1 MKQAKKWLWPAVMV
15 LLLGWTVH
23 MLLAD
28 QPPAQLWAGLRAANP
43 LFLLAGFGFMGLFL
57 LCEALSSHLI
67 LRTLGTPAPLGRCL
81 DYSCVGFYFSTVTP
95 SSTGGQPMQVYS
107 MAKDGIPAAHGTLDM
122 LLISIC
128 YQLAAALY
136 ALGAWFCFPG
146 LTDGLGKGLR
156 LLLLFGLTATL
167 ALAGVMV
174 LFLVRP
180 GWCSKLADVLTG
192 LLRRIPWVKDP
203 RAFRSKLEEPI
214 AQYTW
219 GGSFLCRRP
228 SLFPRLLG
236 LSLVQLGCLYLVPWT
251 VYRAFGLTGRSAPEL
266 VALQALMAV
275 AVGLLPLPGA
285 AGAAETAFLTGFAS
299 FFGELVAPAVVLS
312 RGISCYGMLLITGP
326 VCLGIHLR
334 RRKRERTAE
343 APVQNTV
350 SLPVGKPGIQ
360 EKTYGT
366 GIQR

>member
-1 MKQAKKWLWPAVMV
+1 MKKKWLWPCVMA
-15 LLLGWTVH
+15 LLLGWTVY

-28 QPPAQLWAGLRAANP
+28 QPAAQLWAGLRAAKP
-43 LFLLAGFGFMGLFL
+43 LWLLAGFGLMGLYL
-57 LCEALSSHLI
+57 TCEALSSHLV
-67 LRTLGTPAPLGRCL
+67 LRTLGTPAPFRRCL
-81 DYSCVGFYFSTVTP
+81 GYACVGFYFSTVTP
-95 SSTGGQPMQVYS
+95 SSTGGQPMQVYT

-136 ALGAWFCFPG
+136 ALGAWLGFPG
-146 LTDGLGKGLR
+146 LAGGFGKGLTF
-156 LLLLFGLTATL
+156 LLLAGFAATL
-167 ALAGVMV
+167 ALACVMV

-180 GWCSKLADVLTG
+180 GWCSKLADGITAV
-192 LLRRIPWVKDP
+192 LRRLPFAHDP
-203 RAFRSKLEEPI
+203 RAFRARLEEPI

-236 LSLVQLGCLYLVPWT
+236 LSLAQLGCLYLVPWT
-251 VYRAFGLTGRSAPEL
+251 VYRAFGLTGHSAPEL

-285 AGAAETAFLTGFAS
+285 AGAAESAFLTGFAA

-312 RGISCYGMLLITGP
+312 RGISCYGVLLVTGL
-326 VCLGIHLR
+326 VCLALHLR
-334 RRKRERTAE
+334 RRQREQCAQAAAGTD
-343 APVQNTV
+343 
-350 SLPVGKPGIQ
+350 KPA
-360 EKTYGT
+360 
-366 GIQR
+366 RAS

>member
-1 MKQAKKWLWPAVMV
+1 MKQAKRWLWPGIMA
-15 LLLGWTVH
+15 LLLVWTVY

-28 QPPAQLWAGLRAANP
+28 QPPAQLWAGLKAANP

-57 LCEALSSHLI
+57 LCEALSSHLV
-67 LRTLGTPAPLGRCL
+67 LRTLGTPAPLNRCL
-81 DYSCVGFYFSTVTP
+81 GYACVGFYFSTVTP

-107 MAKDGIPAAHGTLDM
+107 MAKDGIPAAHGALDM

-136 ALGAWFCFPG
+136 AVGAWLCFPG
-146 LTDGLGKGLR
+146 LKSGLGRGLG
-156 LLLLFGLTATL
+156 LLLLFGFTATL
-167 ALAGVMV
+167 ALAGVML

-180 GWCSKLADVLTG
+180 GWCSRLADALTH
-192 LLRRIPWVKDP
+192 LLCHIPWVKNP
-203 RAFRSKLEEPI
+203 RAFRAKLEEPI

-228 SLFPRLLG
+228 SVFPRLLG

-251 VYRAFGLTGRSAPEL
+251 IYRAFGLTGHSAPEL

-285 AGAAETAFLTGFAS
+285 AGAAESAFLTGFAA
-299 FFGELVAPAVVLS
+299 FFGDLVTPAVVLS

-326 VCLGIHLR
+326 VCLGIRLR
-334 RRKRERTAE
+334 RRKRERE
-343 APVQNTV
+343 E
-350 SLPVGKPGIQ
+350 IQ
-360 EKTYGT
+360 GSVKNSCKDVNVRVY
-366 GIQR
+366 